1 MSSGLWDTAVKPK
14 THRITKQITAK
25 GHQNAA
31 ATWHLSQ
38 CCVNDPAVV
47 DKASA
52 SLVQNEPTEHAAPF
66 SWLCNFARI
75 HQSLSHCLGILI
87 TQQRMQFGDYYFVLA
102 HAQLNLP
109 THAVTIC
116 HKSVASLPAHR
127 NPLTA
132 AGLTLNHNKRADW
145 NLCHVSCTIK
155 VAMAPHAGGP

>member
-1 MSSGLWDTAVKPK
+1 MKGVPKECKSQQPAVSSGLWDTAVKPK

-75 HQSLSHCLGILI
+75 HQSLSHCLGIRTENVI
-87 TQQRMQFGDYYFVLA
+87 
-102 HAQLNLP
+102 
-109 THAVTIC
+109 
-116 HKSVASLPAHR
+116 S
-127 NPLTA
+127 
-132 AGLTLNHNKRADW
+132 
-145 NLCHVSCTIK
+145 
-155 VAMAPHAGGP
+155 